1 MTPSHSRGHLGRRVA
16 GMGVAAAC
24 LLGSIPA
31 PPAHAQLMVV
41 GVDRKFDGTGGK
53 RDTLEP
59 GHDQLLV
66 FDLKD
71 PAAPALIGELALE
84 NSLSGPPTNLAI
96 TPDQGLA
103 LVANAV
109 HAKRKADGSG
119 WENTPADEVFVV
131 DLAARPIRVID
142 TLKVGAQPS
151 GLAIDRTGRFAL
163 VANRADKSVTVL
175 SIRGKSVT
183 VTGTLP
189 MGDVVNAVA
198 ITPDGKRAFATKLL
212 AHKVAQ
218 LSISPEGKLTDV
230 KQDLPV
236 GLYPW
241 NIAITPDGRR
251 ALVNNFGAP
260 GGSDGNADSVTLIDL
275 ASEPARVVQFV
286 TVGDAPE
293 GLAISPSGSL
303 AVVTLLQGSYDAPPG
318 AWYRRDNGGVQM
330 LSLTAQGV
338 SVVGTSEVGPLPEGA
353 GMSPDGRFIYVG
365 NYGDSTLSILA
376 VGADGVIAGRRDMP
390 LPGPPASLRVVGGQ

>member
-1 MTPSHSRGHLGRRVA
+1 MTASRSRECLGRRIA
-16 GMGVAAAC
+16 GIGVTVTC
-24 LLGSIPA
+24 LLGLIPA
-31 PPAHAQLMVV
+31 SPAHAQLMVV
-41 GVDRKFDGTGGK
+41 GVDRKFDGAGGK

-59 GHDQLLV
+59 GHDQLLL

-84 NSLSGPPTNLAI
+84 NSLVGPPTNLAI
-96 TPDQGLA
+96 TPDQSLA

-119 WENTPADEVFVV
+119 WENTPADELFVI
-131 DLAARPIRVID
+131 DLAARPIRVIG
-142 TLKVGAQPS
+142 TVKVGAQPS

-163 VANRADKSVTVL
+163 VANRVGKSVMVL
-175 SIRGKSVT
+175 SILGKSVT
-183 VTGTLP
+183 VTDTLP

-198 ITPDGKRAFATKLL
+198 ITPDGRHALATKLL

-218 LSISPEGKLTDV
+218 LSISSEGKLTDD

-241 NIAITPDGRR
+241 NIAITPDGKR
-251 ALVNNFGAP
+251 ALVNNFGTP
-260 GGSDGNADSVTLIDL
+260 GGSDGNADSVTIIDL
-275 ASEPARVVQFV
+275 ANDPARVVQHV

-293 GLAISPSGSL
+293 GLAISPLGNL

-318 AWYRRDNGGVQM
+318 AWYRRDNGGVEM

-338 SVVGTSEVGPLPEGA
+338 SVVGTSEVGALPEST

-365 NYGDSTLSILA
+365 NYGNSTLSILA
-376 VGADGVIAGRRDMP
+376 VGANGVVAGRHDMP
-390 LPGPPASLRVVGGQ
+390 LPGPPASLRVVGQ

>member
-1 MTPSHSRGHLGRRVA
+1 M
-16 GMGVAAAC
+16 GMAVAC
-24 LLGSIPA
+24 LLGPVSA
-31 PPAHAQLMVV
+31 SPAHAQLMVI
-41 GVDRKFDGTGGK
+41 GVDRKFDGAGGK

-59 GHDQLLV
+59 GHDKLLV

-84 NSLSGPPTNLAI
+84 NSLVGPPTNLAI

-109 HAKRKADGSG
+109 HAKRKTDGPG

-131 DLAARPIRVID
+131 DLAARPIRLVD
-142 TLKVGAQPS
+142 TVKVGAQPS

-163 VANRADKSVTVL
+163 VANRVGKSVTVL

-183 VTGTLP
+183 VTDTLP

-198 ITPDGKRAFATKLL
+198 ITPDGRHALATKLL

-218 LSISPEGKLTDV
+218 LSLSPEGKLTDD

-241 NIAITPDGRR
+241 NIAITPEGKR
-251 ALVNNFGAP
+251 ALVNNFGTP
-260 GGSDGNADSVTLIDL
+260 SGSDGNADSVTVIDL
-275 ASEPARVVQFV
+275 ASEPPRVVQHV

-293 GLAISPSGSL
+293 GLAISPLGDL

-318 AWYRRDNGGVQM
+318 TWYRRDNGSVQM
-330 LSLTAQGV
+330 LSLTAQDV
-338 SVVGTSEVGPLPEGA
+338 SVVGTSEVGPLPESA
-353 GMSPDGRFIYVG
+353 GMSPDGRFVYVG
-365 NYGDSTLSILA
+365 NYGSSTLSILA
-376 VGADGVIAGRRDMP
+376 IGANGIVTGRHDMP
-390 LPGPPASLRVVGGQ
+390 LPGPPASLRVVGQ